1 MTSVILIF
9 RNNIER
15 RKKAKNIFTQSEKW
29 TEYQHGHNRGTV
41 TSVSDRPENEN
52 MSADTSYVDDTSG
65 QQWHSQYHVPLAG
78 GATAFLRLGGGNFFS
93 GSGFLGTTGTLKI
106 V

>member
-15 RKKAKNIFTQSEKW
+15 RKKAKNVLTQSGKW

-41 TSVSDRPENEN
+41 TVSVTDQRMQTCLLTHP
-52 MSADTSYVDDTSG
+52 MWTTLQD
-65 QQWHSQYHVPLAG
+65 SQYHVPLAG